1 MTLEDFRRYRPNV
14 YEDRLMVRLDDNL
27 RVYAP
32 PPPSSGILVP
42 TIMRIMKSI
51 MGNNNKTILKL

>member
-1 MTLEDFRRYRPNV
+1 MTLEDFRRYKPIV

-32 PPPSSGILVP
+32 PPPSSGIFLP

-51 MGNNNKTILKL
+51 LENNNKKI

>member
-1 MTLEDFRRYRPNV
+1 MTLDDFRRYRPNV
-14 YEDRLMVRLDDNL
+14 YVDRLVVKLDDNL

-51 MGNNNKTILKL
+51 MGNKKIRKF

>member
-1 MTLEDFRRYRPNV
+1 MTLEDFRRYKPTV

-42 TIMRIMKSI
+42 TIMRIMKSMI
-51 MGNNNKTILKL
+51 GNNKKKF